1 MVIQDD
7 YIDMD
12 LSPSSPKCAL
22 LEFEFQSGAGAG
34 GVSRHDRET
43 AYESPA
49 DELFYRGKLLPL
61 HLPPRLQLVQKLL
74 QEQQVRVPE
83 IKRAAAPPSAS
94 VSEAEDDKVGAKKYS
109 WSKRLK
115 LMKRWTSREYIKSF
129 FLARSGDI
137 GGGAAVRMGS
147 VLDQDELC
155 SHRRSFSGIIR
166 RVRLVVA
173 TKASPPATSP
183 LCSSSSS
190 SSASTPSCG
199 NPEGFFLRP
208 RTATPVL
215 KRSSSAGSEEG
226 GIHGAIAHCKR
237 SHQQLL
243 QQGRRSASGVVFYSL
258 SNTPRISTSTSVA
271 VTAAAA
277 ASEAAQK
284 ERQEICRG

>member
-1 MVIQDD
+1 
-7 YIDMD
+7 
-12 LSPSSPKCAL
+12 
-22 LEFEFQSGAGAG
+22 
-34 GVSRHDRET
+34 
-43 AYESPA
+43 
-49 DELFYRGKLLPL
+49 
-61 HLPPRLQLVQKLL
+61 
-74 QEQQVRVPE
+74 
-83 IKRAAAPPSAS
+83 
-94 VSEAEDDKVGAKKYS
+94 
-109 WSKRLK
+109 
-115 LMKRWTSREYIKSF
+115 
-129 FLARSGDI
+129 
-137 GGGAAVRMGS
+137 MGS

-173 TKASPPATSP
+173 TKALPPATSP

-258 SNTPRISTSTSVA
+258 SNTPRISPSTSVA